1 MGCLLSYG
9 CEPVS
14 EWRSVLGS
22 QKGALRTRRFHV
34 CNEHAKHCLRIRA
47 RRLALALA
55 TAHHTRFDYEGV
67 PDIDLEASSSQTWKQ
82 WTKRLS
88 ADERFSL
95 TVWRAGAVRTETR
108 LNHRQQ
114 NIHTECDWCDA
125 PAATAHPCFTAC
137 PRFEQIRQQLQTE
150 FRIPPLWWSQQPK
163 CLTRTGWITMSAA
176 HTRPRRVK
184 LQIAACKLGI
194 EIAPNTPG
202 APQML

>member
-1 MGCLLSYG
+1 MGCLLSYR

-55 TAHHTRFDYEGV
+55 TAHHTRFDYAGV

-125 PAATAHPCFTAC
+125 PAATAILASLPVLVLSRSGNSC
-137 PRFEQIRQQLQTE
+137 
-150 FRIPPLWWSQQPK
+150 
-163 CLTRTGWITMSAA
+163 
-176 HTRPRRVK
+176 RPSSESRRCGGVNN
-184 LQIAACKLGI
+184 QDA
-194 EIAPNTPG
+194 
-202 APQML
+202 